1 MQHRRLES
9 LWLDYAEAGED
20 PKLLAN
26 LSGAA
31 AAGHLLWTASDE
43 GRTLECLTP
52 APRGFRLHRQVS
64 LDTMFPALPGRGKHD
79 EADLESL
86 DVYDGQLWSCGS
98 HCHVRREPRRKKNN
112 PQPVEKPR
120 ASRALDSRIRR
131 RPSRR
136 LLGALQ
142 LGPSGD
148 LGGERGQALPY
159 TGRGSLRRHLARNA
173 YIKPFAALP
182 SKENGIDIEG
192 MVVFRRRVLLGLRG
206 PVIDSVA
213 VVAEIAISP
222 SFRIAKP
229 HATHFVDLQGLG
241 TRDLTRWKDR
251 VLILAGPVS
260 KTDGPFRLFQWQPRH
275 TDRTQHAEL
284 VYEWEDGEEHPE
296 AICTLMRGRSAGLL
310 VLYDSPD
317 KRRIRGTSYR
327 ADWIAAAHLR

>member
-1 MQHRRLES
+1 MKNGRPQS
-9 LWLDYAEAGED
+9 LWLDYAQAGED
-20 PKLLAN
+20 PKLLGN
-26 LSGAA
+26 LSGVA
-31 AAGHLLWTASDE
+31 AAGNFLWTVSDE
-43 GRTLECLTP
+43 GRTLECLAP
-52 APRGFRLHRQVS
+52 SPRGFRLHRQVT
-64 LDTMFPALPGRGKHD
+64 LDTVFPALPGRRKHD

-86 DVYDGQLWSCGS
+86 DAYDGQLWSCGS

-112 PQPVEKPR
+112 SPPVEKVR

-136 LLGALQ
+136 LLGALR
-142 LGPSGD
+142 LDPSGD
-148 LGGERGQALPY
+148 LGEECGQALPY

-206 PVIDSVA
+206 PVIDSIA

-222 SFRIAKP
+222 SFSIAKP
-229 HATHFVDLQGLG
+229 HATHFVDLRGLG

-260 KTDGPFRLFQWQPRH
+260 T
-275 TDRTQHAEL
+275 T
-284 VYEWEDGEEHPE
+284 V
-296 AICTLMRGRSAGLL
+296 S
-310 VLYDSPD
+310 
-317 KRRIRGTSYR
+317 
-327 ADWIAAAHLR
+327 